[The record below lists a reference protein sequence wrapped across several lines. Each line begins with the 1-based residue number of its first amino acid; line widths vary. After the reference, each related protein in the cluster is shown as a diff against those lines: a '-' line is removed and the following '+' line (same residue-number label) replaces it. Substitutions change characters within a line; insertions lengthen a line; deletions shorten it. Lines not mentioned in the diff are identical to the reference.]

1 MPFLTAVL
9 NTAAA
14 AQEPL
19 MKQVLRCLAAFVIY
33 VLPCLAV
40 LVPVRFLT
48 KLPSFVFRKLLH
60 FIAFSCVTLMI
71 LTAPSW
77 QAAAILAVL
86 IAVAVYPI
94 LGLLENKPWFG
105 KLFVQKSPGEIKR
118 SLLML
123 MFMFAALIAV
133 SWGIFGE
140 PVLAAAAILM
150 WGTGDAAA
158 ALVGIPLGKHKVR
171 CRFADG
177 KKSWE
182 GSGAMF
188 LTAFISG
195 MLVLCLAQKTPFLQA
210 LPVVLIAALLG
221 AATELFSSSEI
232 DTVTVPVVI
241 LAVLLIA
248 GV

>member
-1 MPFLTAVL
+1 MPFLTAVM
-9 NTAAA
+9 NTA

-19 MKQVLRCLAAFVIY
+19 IKQVLHCLAAFVIFI
-33 VLPCLAV
+33 LPCLAI
-40 LVPVRFLT
+40 LIPVRFLT
-48 KLPSFVFRKLLH
+48 KLPSFVFRKMLH

-105 KLFVQKSPGEIKR
+105 RLFVQKSPGEIKR

-123 MFMFAALIAV
+123 MFMFAALVAV
-133 SWGIFGE
+133 AWGVFGE

-182 GSGAMF
+182 GTGAMF

-195 MLVLCLAQKTPFLQA
+195 MLVLCLAQKTPFLTA
-210 LPVVLIAALLG
+210 LPAVLIAAVLG